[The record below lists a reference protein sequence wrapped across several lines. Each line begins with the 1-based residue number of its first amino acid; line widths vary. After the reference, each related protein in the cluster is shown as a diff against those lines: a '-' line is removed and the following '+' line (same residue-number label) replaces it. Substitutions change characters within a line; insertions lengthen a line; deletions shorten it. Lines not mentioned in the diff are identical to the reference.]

1 MNTASDDADS
11 LLASLKS
18 SEHYQGLYL
27 RFASFFRPF
36 EDFVS
41 FNDYKPNAVKKSSI
55 KKKSSKDLLSKEKI
69 RPIAK
74 QFHYFLCKALK
85 LLPDL
90 LRRSP
95 SNGAVDEER
104 LSQEGA
110 AELLGIYRLTIR
122 CLFCIAPCLSG
133 QPYMVHIQW
142 GQLVRRLETWDK
154 YSVAEEE
161 GVSLIES
168 LCDVLVTSPP
178 FKQPELF
185 LPDPSKLDSAG
196 KDPQL
201 ACLVFEVVIVLTY
214 CVCKSQSK
222 DTSAY
227 ERILTLAEQV
237 QPWIRIIE
245 VKAMAARHNIFVDA
259 LYRCA
264 LFLAKEVMSFDDI
277 LVQRFCVR
285 MLKECIQS
293 SSVDCFPLMAHRVC
307 SSIDVKWEKK
317 TSLVVDLLIMSMEV
331 SYSGDKVNLAKYVDG
346 LFDFASSCAEGL
358 YLTWK
363 ETCKR
368 GSGLIPKIAL
378 HQVSIALELCC
389 KAVWVHI
396 NLLHH
401 MQLEN
406 SDFLQDVD
414 EFADPIEGLVNDAYA
429 KSARIIDIMYRC
441 GVASTRNVLV
451 ESLYEFSIVEFS
463 SLKSSLS
470 FPLVKQWV
478 KMLCKDFKDA
488 NEVDE
493 VPVLFSLM
501 LSHCPTWSTKILG
514 EILEQEL
521 VAYNQLDLWNSDLF
535 RKMEIKVIDK
545 LLMDVFTARDF
556 SLQRSRILVRKAVA
570 LRTRGVESLNNCFEC
585 LREAIALLDNGTC
598 VPSDDN
604 TLVYHQLGFAHLLCA
619 HLGQEAQRDWE
630 SIQFDVH
637 RAICLLTKIEFAA
650 HHTLDICLRPS
661 LRSTIYMLCDVLD
674 LLSLKGFL
682 KFHFDLYNLISK
694 FCNLESLSIVK
705 CLAMLCAGRKL
716 GHSLCT
722 SPIDE
727 ELASR
732 ISEHFNN
739 KAYSISS
746 WTDCLKD
753 TPYNL
758 LMFLQKM
765 FLSDSILKE
774 QDISIIENLYSCKLT
789 VDEIKVVAASLL
801 LEIPAKSEMS
811 FIAGQIYHDLAERLF
826 TSGRFLRKKFVLI
839 NKKPAKLTESPA
851 DPKSEFDH
859 LHFEMLGL
867 TAAEV
872 WRDNHRI
879 ESCFLGPWSILNC
892 YLESVL
898 QVGLLHEATG
908 DSVMAE
914 KLFLTGKRF
923 SILQC
928 LPIFGIAFTSALG
941 KLYSNKLLW
950 NAAENELNIARK
962 LLQENE
968 MISCKHCKLNFE
980 VEIDIQL
987 GDLSLGCS
995 NKEGKSLQSLG
1006 RNIEESYAQITVNN
1020 KSRYESKHFP
1030 EDSNIMVELKPRRS
1044 SRNRSL
1050 HVVGHV
1056 STVVQNKGS
1065 CASPSGVHNA
1075 IKRGRR
1081 KRLIKE
1087 NKSVSVELGCSE
1099 DLLFCRIKFELLAS
1113 LILISSIDGSI
1124 PLPLCLQKSLSLS
1137 HWAAFFH
1144 QASVGA
1150 VVHSQYHSFMTDKDS
1165 SFKTCEVSERKSF
1178 LKSAVVANGISRYI
1192 PAKLE
1197 NLGERVEDFYKD
1209 LPRISIVCI
1218 SLLGCD
1224 YVNLLGEMLILPS
1237 FFPAWLLITRL
1248 DGTNQPISM
1257 FVPADSVLEDIQL
1270 NSPCKEP
1277 VCESLVPV
1285 SAWTCPWKSAVID
1298 DVVPSY
1304 RLILEKNFCSLSNQS
1319 PGDQSEARLNYMKW
1333 WSCRKILDNQLR
1345 SLLKKIEDAW
1355 IGPWGC
1361 LLLGESLNNECLDTD
1376 LARLSSY
1383 LKSECNFEVNDT
1395 LLRIILSGSQS
1406 VFAAEVCI
1414 AQLLMYRGHFGRGGC
1429 CGEQRFRA
1437 FSLDNCEG
1445 VKRMLTC
1452 IKNLLPKEIDQRL
1465 LIDRQPMILVLD
1477 SNVQM
1482 LSWESM
1488 PVLQNQEVYRMPS
1501 VGSIL
1506 LKLNLKTSP
1515 KKGVGFE
1522 IDFPSIDPSHAYY
1535 LLNPSGDL
1543 NYTQQEFEEWFRNQK
1558 WQGKVGDVPTNEEL
1572 LLALQN
1578 HDLFL
1583 YFGHGSGM
1591 QYMRANSFEKLDRCA
1606 AAFLMGCSSGCLRQS
1621 GSYAPQGA
1629 PLHYLFA
1636 GSPSVIAN
1644 LWEVSDKDIDR
1655 FAKAILSSW
1664 IQDSSKL
1671 NNCSKCCEL
1680 NSGSSSVVNN
1690 STRKGTCE
1698 EKQGVDRLNCREC
1711 EANPRVASFIGHARG
1726 ACKLPSIIGASVVC
1740 YGVPTV
1746 LRRKQ

>member
-41 FNDYKPNAVKKSSI
+41 FDDYKPNAVKKSSV
-55 KKKSSKDLLSKEKI
+55 KKKSSKNLLSKEKI

-110 AELLGIYRLTIR
+110 AEL
-122 CLFCIAPCLSG
+122 
-133 QPYMVHIQW
+133 
-142 GQLVRRLETWDK
+142 LVRRLETWDK

-214 CVCKSQSK
+214 CVCKSQSR

-227 ERILTLAEQV
+227 ERILTLAEHV

-331 SYSGDKVNLAKYVDG
+331 SYSGDK
-346 LFDFASSCAEGL
+346 
-358 YLTWK
+358 
-363 ETCKR
+363 
-368 GSGLIPKIAL
+368 
-378 HQVSIALELCC
+378 VSIALELCC

-493 VPVLFSLM
+493 VPVLYSLM
-501 LSHCPTWSTKILG
+501 LSHCPTWSNKILG

-630 SIQFDVH
+630 
-637 RAICLLTKIEFAA
+637 
-650 HHTLDICLRPS
+650 
-661 LRSTIYMLCDVLD
+661 
-674 LLSLKGFL
+674 
-682 KFHFDLYNLISK
+682 
-694 FCNLESLSIVK
+694 
-705 CLAMLCAGRKL
+705 
-716 GHSLCT
+716 
-722 SPIDE
+722 
-727 ELASR
+727 
-732 ISEHFNN
+732 
-739 KAYSISS
+739 
-746 WTDCLKD
+746 
-753 TPYNL
+753 
-758 LMFLQKM
+758 KM

-826 TSGRFLRKKFVLI
+826 TSGRFFEALSYAKEALTFRYKIFRKKFVLI

-1065 CASPSGVHNA
+1065 CASPSGAHNA

-1099 DLLFCRIKFELLAS
+1099 DLLFCRIKCLRCFFVRNIKEGAMQNIIYFKQQCERRRLLSRILLKIAKSLGSPGVKHEAHEIHCLFLKSIKVLFDGRLCLNSNSHAYDLSLIKLIGNANIGDIFSAERAAILFSMSWFVLKNVHPDNSCSKCCSLFNVQMHDIISWLLGAFILCREIPILFQKVSELLAS

-1165 SFKTCEVSERKSF
+1165 SFKTCEVSESKSF

-1437 FSLDNCEG
+1437 FSMDNCEG
-1445 VKRMLTC
+1445 VQRMLTC
-1452 IKNLLPKEIDQRL
+1452 IKNLLPEEIDQRL